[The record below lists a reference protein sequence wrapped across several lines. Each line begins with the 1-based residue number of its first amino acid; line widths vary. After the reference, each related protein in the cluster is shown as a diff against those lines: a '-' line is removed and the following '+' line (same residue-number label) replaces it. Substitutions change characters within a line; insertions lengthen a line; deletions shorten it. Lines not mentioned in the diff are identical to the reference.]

1 METNS
6 NNNGSILVIDDSPI
20 ILDVINS
27 LLHEHNFNSFV
38 YSNAPEAINGSRKI
52 QFDVV
57 LTDIRMPEVSGLEL
71 LEKMH
76 SLHPEKPVILMT
88 ANAELETAVEAINKG
103 AFDFIT
109 KPFIP
114 EHFINTLRK
123 AVEHSRFRER
133 EKNYKK
139 ELEYTL
145 QQKTQDLSNALSKM
159 DNMNKDVVQR
169 FTKMAEYRD
178 SDTGNHISRI
188 GLYSNKLAEALDMPG
203 DFVQMITF
211 ASSMHDI
218 GKIGIPD
225 SILLK
230 PGKLTRE
237 EAAIMKTHPAMGKEI
252 LAGSPHQTIQM
263 AELIAWCHHE
273 RWDGSGYPMCLR
285 GNEIPLEGMI
295 VMLADQY
302 DALRSRRPYKSSLS
316 HEETFRIITEGDG
329 RTRPEHFNPDVL
341 HAFIEIAPVFNEIF
355 HSFNDIHSAP
365 DNIADMNHMICE
377 GSSK

>member
-1 METNS
+1 METDN
-6 NNNGSILVIDDSPI
+6 NNNGSILVIDDSPLV
-20 ILDVINS
+20 LDFINS

-38 YSNAPEAINGSRKI
+38 YSNALEAINDSRKI
-52 QFDVV
+52 RFDVV
-57 LTDIRMPEVSGLEL
+57 LTDIRMPGISGLEL
-71 LEKMH
+71 LQKMH

-88 ANAELETAVEAINKG
+88 ANAELEIAVEAISKG
-103 AFDFIT
+103 AFDFII
-109 KPFIP
+109 KPFFP
-114 EHFINTLRK
+114 GQFINTLRK

-145 QQKTQDLSNALSKM
+145 QQKTQDLSNALIKM

-178 SDTGNHISRI
+178 TDTGNHISRI
-188 GLYSNKLAEALDMPG
+188 GLYSNKLAKALNMPG
-203 DFVQMITF
+203 DFVNMITF

-230 PGKLTRE
+230 PGKLTFE
-237 EAAIMKTHPAMGKEI
+237 EFAIMKTHPAMGKEI
-252 LAGSPHQTIQM
+252 LEGSPHQTIQM

-273 RWDGSGYPMCLR
+273 RWDGTGYPMGLK

-295 VMLADQY
+295 VMLVDQY
-302 DALRSRRPYKSSLS
+302 DALRSKRPYKSSLS
-316 HEETFRIITEGDG
+316 HEETFRIIAEGNG
-329 RTRPEHFNPDVL
+329 RTSPEHFNPDVL
-341 HAFIEIAPVFNEIF
+341 NAFIEIAPVFNEIF
-355 HSFNDIHSAP
+355 NSHNDIHSAA
-365 DNIADMNHMICE
+365 DNITDMNYMIC
-377 GSSK
+377 

>member
-1 METNS
+1 
-6 NNNGSILVIDDSPI
+6 
-20 ILDVINS
+20 
-27 LLHEHNFNSFV
+27 
-38 YSNAPEAINGSRKI
+38 
-52 QFDVV
+52 
-57 LTDIRMPEVSGLEL
+57 MPEVSGLQL

-123 AVEHSRFRER
+123 AVEHCRFSER
-133 EKNYKK
+133 EKSYKK

-145 QQKTQDLSNALSKM
+145 QQKTDDLSSALIKM
-159 DNMNKDVVQR
+159 DNMNRDVVAR

-178 SDTGNHISRI
+178 TDTGNHIARI
-188 GLYSNKLAEALDMPG
+188 GLYSNK
-203 DFVQMITF
+203 TF

-230 PGKLTRE
+230 PGRLTPE
-237 EAAIMKTHPAMGKEI
+237 ESAIMKTHPVMGKEI
-252 LAGSPHQTIQM
+252 LEGSPHYTIQM

-273 RWDGSGYPMCLR
+273 RWDGTGYPR
-285 GNEIPLEGMI
+285 GLQGYEIPVEGMI
-295 VMLADQY
+295 VMLVDQY
-302 DALRSRRPYKSSLS
+302 DALRSKRPYKSSLS
-316 HEETFRIITEGDG
+316 HEETFRIIVEGNG
-329 RTRPEHFNPDVL
+329 RTRPEHFNPDVIR
-341 HAFIEIAPVFNEIF
+341 AFIKIAPAFNEIF
-355 HSFNDIHSAP
+355 NGLDDVHSAP
-365 DNIADMNHMICE
+365 DNIADGNYMICE
-377 GSSK
+377 RYYGK